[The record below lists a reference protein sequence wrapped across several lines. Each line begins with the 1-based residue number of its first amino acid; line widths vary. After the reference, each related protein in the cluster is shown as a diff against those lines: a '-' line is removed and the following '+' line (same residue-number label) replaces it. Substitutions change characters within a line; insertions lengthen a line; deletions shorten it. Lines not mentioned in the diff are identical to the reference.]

1 MTHFPS
7 FGRFASPAL
16 RGALVALL
24 GLSAVALAGCSSS
37 HPMIKSGQACISC
50 HGDDRTAVDAPDL
63 SNATETGL
71 TFAIESGA
79 DEVYLCSASVA
90 ENGTVIPERQ
100 RSVPASEF
108 GEVTVSSPG
117 LYALCTGDV
126 ASPSATVLI
135 NATDSGPT
143 DVAVRV

>member
-1 MTHFPS
+1 MPRISSRSAFS
-7 FGRFASPAL
+7 RAGRL
-16 RGALVALL
+16 ALVALL
-24 GLSAVALAGCSSS
+24 AGAVIGLAGCASS

-50 HGDDRTAVDAPDL
+50 HGDDRAAVDSPDL
-63 SNATETGL
+63 SKATETGL
-71 TFAIESGA
+71 TFAIDSSA
-79 DEVYLCSASVA
+79 DEVSLCTASIA

-100 RSVPASEF
+100 RTIPASEF

-135 NATDSGPT
+135 NATENGPA